1 MNEFVQT
8 RHVFSGFSG
17 ILYDINEVSGIPP
30 LERYTY
36 VYEQHTQEIDHLFVS
51 PAVAKRGTEVEHVH
65 TNTWARTVSERAS
78 DHDPTVAKVRVCD
91 AAGSRGRFL
100 QLLIQSDA
108 ELCYADRHGPALV
121 VQK

>member
-8 RHVFSGFSG
+8 RHVFNGFSRL
-17 ILYDINEVSGIPP
+17 LYDINEVSDVPP

-51 PAVAKRGTEVEHVH
+51 SAIARRGTEVEHVH
-65 TNTWARTVSERAS
+65 TNTWAPSVSERAS

-91 AAGSRGRFL
+91 AVHSRSKFL
-100 QLLIQSDA
+100 
-108 ELCYADRHGPALV
+108 PALDTE
-121 VQK
+121 